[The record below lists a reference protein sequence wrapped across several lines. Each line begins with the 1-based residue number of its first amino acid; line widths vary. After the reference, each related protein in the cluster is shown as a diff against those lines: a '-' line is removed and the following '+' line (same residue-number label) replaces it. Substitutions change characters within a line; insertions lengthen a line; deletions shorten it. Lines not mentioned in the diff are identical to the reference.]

1 MQKSYKKALTIGI
14 ATFSAVALIAT
25 GTAAFIL
32 VTGGSDSLDGS
43 ISVDVKDNSIELDAY
58 VGSVGTNTVSYT
70 FDAAANDT
78 TGRVQW
84 DGAHTES
91 LTSTITVSI
100 KPAEGANI
108 TQAEINDGYS
118 LSYTVKVTNDD
129 SGNFAKYVTTKGTS
143 EEKTATSE
151 EFLQLTSSA
160 PTGSDIANTDLVSVG
175 EANAIAM
182 PTGESTTTTFNLNF
196 AWDSFFNYQNPSLYF
211 DDSGTSGGASIEL
224 TGVKGALNE
233 LQSLNNVQLKITV
246 TAVKK

>member
-43 ISVDVKDNSIELDAY
+43 ISVGEVEDNSIELDAY
-58 VGSVGTNTVSYT
+58 VGDVGTNNVSYT
-70 FDAAANDT
+70 FDADENDR

-84 DGAHTES
+84 DGTNKES

-100 KPAEGANI
+100 KPAEGADI
-108 TQAEINDGYS
+108 SQADINSKYS
-118 LSYTVKVTNDD
+118 LSYTVEVKNDD

-143 EEKTATSE
+143 AETAATSK

-160 PTGSDIANTDLVSVG
+160 STGDIANTDLVSVG
-175 EANAIAM
+175 EANTIAM
-182 PTGESTTTTFNLNF
+182 PTEGNTTTTFNLNF
-196 AWDSFFNYQNPSLYF
+196 AWGKFFNYQNPSLYF
-211 DDSGTSGGASIEL
+211 DDGGTSGGASIEL